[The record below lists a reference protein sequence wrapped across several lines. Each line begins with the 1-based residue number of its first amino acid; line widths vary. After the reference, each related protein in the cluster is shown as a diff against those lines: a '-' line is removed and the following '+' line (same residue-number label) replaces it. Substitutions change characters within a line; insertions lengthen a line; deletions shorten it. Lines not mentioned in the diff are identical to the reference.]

1 MTEKQKNWAKS
12 HKNEFANKIINES
25 GAIPD
30 GNPTAIFM
38 AGLPGA
44 GKTEF
49 SKALVYILDGKVI
62 RLDMDEIAS
71 QIEGYDPRKADLF
84 RGAATEIL
92 NRTFDLVL
100 KKRID
105 FIMDGTFGSKNA
117 EQNVQR
123 TIDRG
128 YKAKIIYVY
137 QDPKLA
143 WNFTKERE
151 KTEHRAIDEEGF
163 IETYF
168 NTIKNLKTILN
179 KFNSDKIT
187 VDIIVKNEYNKI
199 NKWIEKTNIEEIDK
213 MINNNYNKE
222 TLRSYI
228 ND

>member
-1 MTEKQKNWAKS
+1 MTEEWKNWVKL
-12 HKNEFANKIINES
+12 HKTEFANRLINES
-25 GAIPD
+25 GATPD

-49 SKALVYILDGKVI
+49 SKALVYILEGKVV

-71 QIEGYDPRKADLF
+71 QIEGYNPRRADSF
-84 RGAATEIL
+84 RSAATELL
-92 NRTFDLVL
+92 NRAFDFVL
-100 KKRID
+100 NRRLD

-117 EQNVQR
+117 KQNIQR
-123 TIDRG
+123 TIDHG

-151 KTEHRAIDEEGF
+151 KTEHRAINEEGF
-163 IETYF
+163 VETYF
-168 NTIKNLKTILN
+168 RTIDNLKTILS
-179 KFNSDKIT
+179 KFSNNIIT

-199 NKWIEKTNIEEIDK
+199 SDLIERANIEEIDK
-213 MINNNYNKE
+213 LVNNNYNKE